1 MSKRNSI
8 IIISLI
14 VLLIAGGLIFFYF
27 YTNQSKKSSAGPT
40 NQNPFG
46 TPSATQNSASTTS
59 GTGQN
64 ITQNIKTTAQLIELY
79 KNPTSGSNLFL
90 NKSNQDVIR
99 FVDRS
104 NGNVYEYI
112 PSTQTGAPTRL
123 TNETIPKVQ
132 EAVWLNGGN
141 NLAFRYLDTGTNV
154 IDSYLAK
161 ITVGTSTASGVLGSI
176 TGSFITPNLNQLV
189 ADPAGNSLFGLMINN
204 NETYGV
210 SLSSTG
216 SSEKQIFNSS
226 VLDWNIS
233 WPKESVITMTT
244 KPSYKYK
251 GYLFFFSPQTGSMSR
266 IIGGMLG
273 LSTITNSDASLVAY
287 STSNG
292 NSFSF
297 NVYDVKNETNKNIQA
312 NTLADKCV
320 WGIEDNTMLYC
331 AIPNVITASNYP
343 DAWYQGLVSFSDN
356 IWSINTNTGET
367 KLLYQV
373 GINENAQIDVIN
385 PMISPDDQYISFM
398 NKNDLSLWLLKINQ

>member
-1 MSKRNSI
+1 
-8 IIISLI
+8 
-14 VLLIAGGLIFFYF
+14 
-27 YTNQSKKSSAGPT
+27 
-40 NQNPFG
+40 
-46 TPSATQNSASTTS
+46 
-59 GTGQN
+59 
-64 ITQNIKTTAQLIELY
+64 
-79 KNPTSGSNLFL
+79 
-90 NKSNQDVIR
+90 
-99 FVDRS
+99 
-104 NGNVYEYI
+104 
-112 PSTQTGAPTRL
+112 
-123 TNETIPKVQ
+123 
-132 EAVWLNGGN
+132 
-141 NLAFRYLDTGTNV
+141 V
-154 IDSYLAK
+154 IDSFLAN
-161 ITVGTSTASGVLGSI
+161 ITVSTSTASGVLGSI
-176 TGSFITPNLNQLV
+176 TGDFITPNLNQLV
-189 ADPAGNSLFGLMINN
+189 ADPTGKSLFGLMINN

-216 SSEKQIFNSS
+216 SSEKQIFNSP

-251 GYLFFFSPQTGSMSR
+251 GYLFFFNPQTGSMSR
-266 IIGGMLG
+266 IIGDMVG
-273 LSTITNSDASLVAY
+273 LSTVTNSDASLVAY

-398 NKNDLSLWLLKINQ
+398 NKNDLSLCLININQ